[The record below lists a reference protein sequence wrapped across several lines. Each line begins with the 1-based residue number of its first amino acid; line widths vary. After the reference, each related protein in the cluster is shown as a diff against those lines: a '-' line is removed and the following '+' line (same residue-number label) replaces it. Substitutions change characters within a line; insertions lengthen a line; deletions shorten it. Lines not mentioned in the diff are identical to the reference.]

1 MALNLIKKDKSHS
14 VVSIKLDEQEFHNIF
29 KEYYAALCSFAF
41 QYMEDAD
48 MSADIVQDVFAKL
61 WQIRDDF
68 FYLHQV
74 KAFLYTAVRNHA
86 LNELEH
92 SKVAH
97 EYEQKIIAK
106 KADAFFRPRGN
117 GQRLFDGFFKVRFGV
132 FFHVHGDDVHERA
145 VHRHFQLGGDI
156 CKADRVHGRGR
167 RGGFTVFFQ
176 PVQIPGKAIDRH
188 AQRFIERFAAGRQIV
203 QIGENNRIT
212 AFFLKKTSGIS

>member
-106 KADAFFRPRGN
+106 KETFRILSEAIEKLPTQMRAIMQLALEGKKN
-117 GQRLFDGFFKVRFGV
+117 AEIAERLNVSPET
-132 FFHVHGDDVHERA
+132 VH
-145 VHRHFQLGGDI
+145 
-156 CKADRVHGRGR
+156 
-167 RGGFTVFFQ
+167 T
-176 PVQIPGKAIDRH
+176 
-188 AQRFIERFAAGRQIV
+188 
-203 QIGENNRIT
+203 
-212 AFFLKKTSGIS
+212 LKKVAYKKLRAFLTDYYYCLLLFI

>member
-106 KADAFFRPRGN
+106 KADAFFRDAIVEEETFRILSEAIEKLPTQMRAIMQLALEGKKN
-117 GQRLFDGFFKVRFGV
+117 TEIAERLNVSPET
-132 FFHVHGDDVHERA
+132 VH
-145 VHRHFQLGGDI
+145 
-156 CKADRVHGRGR
+156 
-167 RGGFTVFFQ
+167 T
-176 PVQIPGKAIDRH
+176 
-188 AQRFIERFAAGRQIV
+188 
-203 QIGENNRIT
+203 
-212 AFFLKKTSGIS
+212 LKKVAYKKLRAFLTDYYYCLLLSKSTFFSIFSKKSLYRFTMFSFWLVLSLKID

>member
-106 KADAFFRPRGN
+106 KADAFFRDAIVEEETFRILSEAIEKLPTQMRAIMQLALEGKKN
-117 GQRLFDGFFKVRFGV
+117 AEIAERLNVSPET
-132 FFHVHGDDVHERA
+132 VH
-145 VHRHFQLGGDI
+145 
-156 CKADRVHGRGR
+156 
-167 RGGFTVFFQ
+167 T
-176 PVQIPGKAIDRH
+176 
-188 AQRFIERFAAGRQIV
+188 
-203 QIGENNRIT
+203 
-212 AFFLKKTSGIS
+212 LKKVAYKKLRAFLTDYYYCLCYLSKSTFFSIFSKNPCIFPPHPV

>member
-1 MALNLIKKDKSHS
+1 
-14 VVSIKLDEQEFHNIF
+14 
-29 KEYYAALCSFAF
+29 
-41 QYMEDAD
+41 MEDAD

-106 KADAFFRPRGN
+106 KQMLFFVM
-117 GQRLFDGFFKVRFGV
+117 RLWKKRLSGFCQK
-132 FFHVHGDDVHERA
+132 
-145 VHRHFQLGGDI
+145 L
-156 CKADRVHGRGR
+156 
-167 RGGFTVFFQ
+167 
-176 PVQIPGKAIDRH
+176 
-188 AQRFIERFAAGRQIV
+188 
-203 QIGENNRIT
+203 
-212 AFFLKKTSGIS
+212 

>member
-106 KADAFFRPRGN
+106 KADAFFRDAIVEEETFRILSEAIEKLPTQMRAIMQLALEGKKN
-117 GQRLFDGFFKVRFGV
+117 TEIAERLNVSPET
-132 FFHVHGDDVHERA
+132 VH
-145 VHRHFQLGGDI
+145 
-156 CKADRVHGRGR
+156 
-167 RGGFTVFFQ
+167 T
-176 PVQIPGKAIDRH
+176 
-188 AQRFIERFAAGRQIV
+188 
-203 QIGENNRIT
+203 
-212 AFFLKKTSGIS
+212 LKKVAYKKLRAFLTDYCYLSKSTFFSIFSKKSLYRFTMFSFWLVLSLKID

>member
-1 MALNLIKKDKSHS
+1 MALNLIKKDESRS

-106 KADAFFRPRGN
+106 KADAFFR
-117 GQRLFDGFFKVRFGV
+117 DAIV
-132 FFHVHGDDVHERA
+132 EEA
-145 VHRHFQLGGDI
+145 VMAAPSGKLPS
-156 CKADRVHGRGR
+156 
-167 RGGFTVFFQ
+167 TVKS
-176 PVQIPGKAIDRH
+176 GKS
-188 AQRFIERFAAGRQIV
+188 
-203 QIGENNRIT
+203 RILYVIYT
-212 AFFLKKTSGIS
+212 PNAMIA

>member
-74 KAFLYTAVRNHA
+74 KAFLYTAVRNH
-86 LNELEH
+86 

-106 KADAFFRPRGN
+106 KADAFFRDAIVEEETFRILSEAIEKLPTQMRAIMQLALEGKKN
-117 GQRLFDGFFKVRFGV
+117 AEIAERLNVSPET
-132 FFHVHGDDVHERA
+132 VH
-145 VHRHFQLGGDI
+145 
-156 CKADRVHGRGR
+156 
-167 RGGFTVFFQ
+167 T
-176 PVQIPGKAIDRH
+176 
-188 AQRFIERFAAGRQIV
+188 
-203 QIGENNRIT
+203 
-212 AFFLKKTSGIS
+212 LKKVAYKKLRAFLTDYYYCLLLFI

>member
-1 MALNLIKKDKSHS
+1 
-14 VVSIKLDEQEFHNIF
+14 
-29 KEYYAALCSFAF
+29 
-41 QYMEDAD
+41 MEDAD

-106 KADAFFRPRGN
+106 KQMLFRDAIVEEETFRILSEAIEKLPTQMRAIMQLALEGKKN
-117 GQRLFDGFFKVRFGV
+117 AEIAERLNVSSET
-132 FFHVHGDDVHERA
+132 VH
-145 VHRHFQLGGDI
+145 
-156 CKADRVHGRGR
+156 
-167 RGGFTVFFQ
+167 T
-176 PVQIPGKAIDRH
+176 
-188 AQRFIERFAAGRQIV
+188 
-203 QIGENNRIT
+203 
-212 AFFLKKTSGIS
+212 LKKWLIKASCIPYRLLLLPSVIYLKAHFFYFSKIIFIDSPCFYFGLYYH

>member
-74 KAFLYTAVRNHA
+74 KAFLYT
-86 LNELEH
+86 NELEH

-106 KADAFFRPRGN
+106 KADAFFRDAIVEEETFRILSEAIEKLPTQMRAIMQLALERKKN
-117 GQRLFDGFFKVRFGV
+117 AEIAERLNVSPET
-132 FFHVHGDDVHERA
+132 VH
-145 VHRHFQLGGDI
+145 
-156 CKADRVHGRGR
+156 
-167 RGGFTVFFQ
+167 T
-176 PVQIPGKAIDRH
+176 
-188 AQRFIERFAAGRQIV
+188 
-203 QIGENNRIT
+203 
-212 AFFLKKTSGIS
+212 LKKVAYKKLRAFLTDYYYCLLLFI

>member
-1 MALNLIKKDKSHS
+1 MFVTNWISTTKIQKISEITNFFRHYFLSRTEVNMALNLIKKDKSHS

-106 KADAFFRPRGN
+106 KADAFFRDAIVEEETFRILSEAIEKLPTQMRAIMQLALEGKKN
-117 GQRLFDGFFKVRFGV
+117 AEIAERLNVSPET
-132 FFHVHGDDVHERA
+132 VH
-145 VHRHFQLGGDI
+145 
-156 CKADRVHGRGR
+156 
-167 RGGFTVFFQ
+167 T
-176 PVQIPGKAIDRH
+176 
-188 AQRFIERFAAGRQIV
+188 
-203 QIGENNRIT
+203 
-212 AFFLKKTSGIS
+212 LKKVAYKKLRAFLTDYYYCLLLFI

>member
-61 WQIRDDF
+61 WQIREDF
-68 FYLHQV
+68 LYLHQV

-106 KADAFFRPRGN
+106 KADAFFRDAIVEEETFRILSEAIEKLPTQMRAIMQLALEGKKN
-117 GQRLFDGFFKVRFGV
+117 AEIAERLNVSPET
-132 FFHVHGDDVHERA
+132 VH
-145 VHRHFQLGGDI
+145 
-156 CKADRVHGRGR
+156 
-167 RGGFTVFFQ
+167 T
-176 PVQIPGKAIDRH
+176 
-188 AQRFIERFAAGRQIV
+188 
-203 QIGENNRIT
+203 
-212 AFFLKKTSGIS
+212 LKKVAYKKLRAFLTDYYYCLLLFI

>member
-1 MALNLIKKDKSHS
+1 
-14 VVSIKLDEQEFHNIF
+14 
-29 KEYYAALCSFAF
+29 
-41 QYMEDAD
+41 

-106 KADAFFRPRGN
+106 KADAFFCDAIVEEETFRILSEAIEKLPT
-117 GQRLFDGFFKVRFGV
+117 QM
-132 FFHVHGDDVHERA
+132 RA
-145 VHRHFQLGGDI
+145 IMQL
-156 CKADRVHGRGR
+156 ALE
-167 RGGFTVFFQ
+167 
-176 PVQIPGKAIDRH
+176 GKRM
-188 AQRFIERFAAGRQIV
+188 Q
-203 QIGENNRIT
+203 
-212 AFFLKKTSGIS
+212 K

>member
-97 EYEQKIIAK
+97 EYEQKIRAIMQLALEGKKNAEIAE
-106 KADAFFRPRGN
+106 
-117 GQRLFDGFFKVRFGV
+117 RLNVSPET
-132 FFHVHGDDVHERA
+132 VH
-145 VHRHFQLGGDI
+145 
-156 CKADRVHGRGR
+156 
-167 RGGFTVFFQ
+167 T
-176 PVQIPGKAIDRH
+176 
-188 AQRFIERFAAGRQIV
+188 
-203 QIGENNRIT
+203 
-212 AFFLKKTSGIS
+212 LKKVAYKKLRAFLTDYYYCLLLFI

>member
-1 MALNLIKKDKSHS
+1 MALNLIKKDESRS

-106 KADAFFRPRGN
+106 KADALEGKKN
-117 GQRLFDGFFKVRFGV
+117 AEIAERLNVSSET
-132 FFHVHGDDVHERA
+132 VH
-145 VHRHFQLGGDI
+145 
-156 CKADRVHGRGR
+156 
-167 RGGFTVFFQ
+167 T
-176 PVQIPGKAIDRH
+176 
-188 AQRFIERFAAGRQIV
+188 
-203 QIGENNRIT
+203 
-212 AFFLKKTSGIS
+212 LKKVAYKKLRAFLTDYYYCLLLFI

>member
-106 KADAFFRPRGN
+106 KADAFFRDAIVEEETFRILSEAIEKLPTQMRAIMQLALEGKKN
-117 GQRLFDGFFKVRFGV
+117 AENKGREIGIVSFPET
-132 FFHVHGDDVHERA
+132 VH
-145 VHRHFQLGGDI
+145 
-156 CKADRVHGRGR
+156 
-167 RGGFTVFFQ
+167 T
-176 PVQIPGKAIDRH
+176 
-188 AQRFIERFAAGRQIV
+188 
-203 QIGENNRIT
+203 
-212 AFFLKKTSGIS
+212 LKKVAYKKLRAFLTDYYYCLLLFI

>member
-106 KADAFFRPRGN
+106 KADAFFRDAIVEEETFRILSEAIEKLPTQMRAIMQLALEGKKN
-117 GQRLFDGFFKVRFGV
+117 AEIAERLNVSSET
-132 FFHVHGDDVHERA
+132 VH
-145 VHRHFQLGGDI
+145 
-156 CKADRVHGRGR
+156 
-167 RGGFTVFFQ
+167 T
-176 PVQIPGKAIDRH
+176 
-188 AQRFIERFAAGRQIV
+188 
-203 QIGENNRIT
+203 
-212 AFFLKKTSGIS
+212 LKKVAYKKLRAFLTDYLSKNTFFSIFSKKSLYRFTMFLFWLVLSLKID

>member
-106 KADAFFRPRGN
+106 KADAFFRDAIVEEETFRILSEAIEKLPTQMRAIMQLALEGKKN
-117 GQRLFDGFFKVRFGV
+117 AEIAERLNVSPETVHTLKKVAYKKLRAFLTDYYYCLLFIYLKAHFF
-132 FFHVHGDDVHERA
+132 
-145 VHRHFQLGGDI
+145 L
-156 CKADRVHGRGR
+156 
-167 RGGFTVFFQ
+167 FFQ
-176 PVQIPGKAIDRH
+176 KKVFIDSPCFH
-188 AQRFIERFAAGRQIV
+188 FG
-203 QIGENNRIT
+203 
-212 AFFLKKTSGIS
+212 LYYH

>member
-1 MALNLIKKDKSHS
+1 MRRFVLSRSNTW
-14 VVSIKLDEQEFHNIF
+14 
-29 KEYYAALCSFAF
+29 
-41 QYMEDAD
+41 DAD

-106 KADAFFRPRGN
+106 KADAFFRDAIVEEETFRILSEAIEKLPTQMRAIMQLALEGKKN
-117 GQRLFDGFFKVRFGV
+117 AEIAERLNVSSET
-132 FFHVHGDDVHERA
+132 VH
-145 VHRHFQLGGDI
+145 
-156 CKADRVHGRGR
+156 
-167 RGGFTVFFQ
+167 T
-176 PVQIPGKAIDRH
+176 
-188 AQRFIERFAAGRQIV
+188 
-203 QIGENNRIT
+203 
-212 AFFLKKTSGIS
+212 LKKVAYKKLRAFLTDYYYCLLLFI

>member
-61 WQIRDDF
+61 WQMRDDF

-106 KADAFFRPRGN
+106 KADAFFRDAIVEEETFRILSEAIEKLPTQMRAIMQLALEGKKN
-117 GQRLFDGFFKVRFGV
+117 AEIAERLNVSPETVHTLKKVAYKKLRAFLTDYYYCLLLKAHFF
-132 FFHVHGDDVHERA
+132 
-145 VHRHFQLGGDI
+145 L
-156 CKADRVHGRGR
+156 
-167 RGGFTVFFQ
+167 FFQ
-176 PVQIPGKAIDRH
+176 KKVFIDSPCFH
-188 AQRFIERFAAGRQIV
+188 FG
-203 QIGENNRIT
+203 
-212 AFFLKKTSGIS
+212 LYYH